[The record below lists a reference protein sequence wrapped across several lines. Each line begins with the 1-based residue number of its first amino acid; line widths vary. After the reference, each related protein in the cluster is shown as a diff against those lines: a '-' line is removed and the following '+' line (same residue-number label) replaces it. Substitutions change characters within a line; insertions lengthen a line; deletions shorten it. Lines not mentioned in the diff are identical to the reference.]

1 MKLINVLILTC
12 GTNAS
17 YHMSKVIKTQYSK
30 YFRLIGVDINM
41 QHLVASTVYL
51 DEFYQCPYSSDP
63 SYYQFILDLCDQE
76 KIDYIIPGLDIER
89 LLFYSENNDLL
100 KRNIISLGLSIETIN
115 FFQEEQSLCFN
126 KIFVYEKLEQCGVKC
141 PNVIVNK
148 NIINDEEQYFVK
160 PIDGY
165 GSTGVGVYL
174 GKDVKKIDLSNYVV
188 QEKCIQ
194 PEITVECFC
203 YDGKLSTIARERI
216 LSRAGVCVKTRIYH
230 DLFLENIVKKI
241 LKKVKMPCYFNVQF
255 MQNTRNEYVV
265 IDLNLRTPGG
275 MSLSY
280 AAGWD
285 VTSALVAI
293 MLNKTTQEIFNYV
306 NSSID
311 EQYIVRAYADIVTKK
326 VKSKIAFDL
335 DGTLLDSRQR
345 HIKVMEDI
353 LKKHKIDLSAE
364 KLVIFKSE
372 GFSNRDWLLSHNVL
386 QEEVEDIVREWI
398 ENIEASYY
406 QQFDVL
412 YPRTIPL
419 LKQLSKN
426 NDLYL
431 ITARNNRK
439 LVYEKLQELGI
450 LTYFNDVCVVDPLDN
465 PALKKS
471 NFIQKYKIDAM
482 IGDTEVDF
490 NAALVAG
497 IKFYATIDGFRSE
510 RFWKKYDVELFS
522 GEVNL

>member
-1 MKLINVLILTC
+1 MMPFTVLILTC
-12 GTNAS
+12 GANAP
-17 YHMSKVIKTQYSK
+17 YHMSKIMKTY
-30 YFRLIGVDINM
+30 YPECFRLVGVDINQKWM
-41 QHLVASTVYL
+41 VASSIYM
-51 DEFYQCPYSSDP
+51 DEYYQCPYSSD
-63 SYYQFILDLCDQE
+63 STYYQFILDVCDRE
-76 KIDYIIPGLDIER
+76 KVDFIIPLLDVEHVMFYKENPDLLNRKIISFGLSQDTICFFGGGEIST
-89 LLFYSENNDLL
+89 FNKSDVYKKFSEYGIKCPHTISENN
-100 KRNIISLGLSIETIN
+100 E
-115 FFQEEQSLCFN
+115 
-126 KIFVYEKLEQCGVKC
+126 
-141 PNVIVNK
+141 IVDN
-148 NIINDEEQYFVK
+148 EQYFVK

-165 GSTGVGVYL
+165 GSIGVGLYEGVNIKNINLQKY
-174 GKDVKKIDLSNYVV
+174 IV
-188 QEKCIQ
+188 QENCLQ
-194 PEITVECFC
+194 PEITIECFQ
-203 YDGKLSTIARERI
+203 YDGQISTIARERMA
-216 LSRAGVCVKTRIYH
+216 SRAGVCVKTRVYH
-230 DLFLENIVKKI
+230 DSTLEDIVKKI
-241 LKKVKMPCYFNVQF
+241 LQITTMPNYFNIQF
-255 MQNTRNEYVV
+255 MRNAQNEYVV
-265 IDLNLRTPGG
+265 IDANLRSAGG
-275 MSLSY
+275 MSMSY
-280 AAGWD
+280 TAGWN
-285 VTSALVAI
+285 VVGALVSM
-293 MLNKTTQEIFNYV
+293 MLNKTKEEIFENV
-306 NSSID
+306 KSLVE
-311 EQYIVRAYADIVTKK
+311 EQYIVRAYTDILTKK
-326 VKSKIAFDL
+326 VKNKIAFDL

-364 KLVIFKSE
+364 NLVIFKSD

-386 QEEVEDIVREWI
+386 QEEVEDIVQEWI

-439 LVYEKLQELGI
+439 LVYEKLRELGI

-471 NFIQKYKIDAM
+471 NFIQTYKIDAM

-510 RFWKKYDVELFS
+510 RFWRKYDVELFS